1 MRAESA
7 RRRVSCEFAC
17 LVLHSEGFF
26 VEEPWV
32 CFGGSVL
39 DEQAWFSR
47 ELEFSCEQGRW
58 VYLRV

>member
-7 RRRVSCEFAC
+7 WRRVSYEFAC
-17 LVLHSEGFF
+17 LVLHGEGIL

-39 DEQAWFSR
+39 DEQVWFSR
-47 ELEFSCEQGRW
+47 ELEFSYEQRRG

>member
-17 LVLHSEGFF
+17 LVLHGEGIL

-47 ELEFSCEQGRW
+47 ELEFSCEQMRG

>member
-1 MRAESA
+1 MSY
-7 RRRVSCEFAC
+7 EFAC
-17 LVLHSEGFF
+17 LVLHVEGIL

-39 DEQAWFSR
+39 DEQAWFSQ
-47 ELEFSCEQGRW
+47 ELEFSCEQGRG